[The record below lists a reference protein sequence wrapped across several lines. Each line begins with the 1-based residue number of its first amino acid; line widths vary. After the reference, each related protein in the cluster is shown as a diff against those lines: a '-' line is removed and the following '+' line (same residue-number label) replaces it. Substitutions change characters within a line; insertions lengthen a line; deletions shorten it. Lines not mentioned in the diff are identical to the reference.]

1 MTDYVINVLE
11 ERRPEFSGFA
21 VCPFV
26 KADRLSDQLHL
37 DIFEAPK
44 DTLVD
49 VVLRFVRSGKKSAL
63 IGQPNVDVKASET
76 KGYQEF
82 INIVLE
88 ESGNGEIGALCFN
101 PNTKM
106 EVEGFSAYTS
116 IPFFLINFAYHK
128 DLGKARA
135 ALSKTKYYDKL
146 PATYKKFLNV
156 QQDTD

>member
-1 MTDYVINVLE
+1 M
-11 ERRPEFSGFA
+11 G
-21 VCPFV
+21 
-26 KADRLSDQLHL
+26 
-37 DIFEAPK
+37 
-44 DTLVD
+44 
-49 VVLRFVRSGKKSAL
+49 VVLRFVRSGKRSAL
-63 IGQPNVDVKASET
+63 IGQPNVNVKASET